1 MMVVLKTHLESLI
14 SSPYLGLLVCCTQ
27 RTTIT
32 PGGVIRVFLTTLED
46 SIFIHLCR
54 TPGLKFSE
62 NIIDKIGLQQLHF
75 CLQPSLAV
83 IYYTIQ
89 LYLTSSILV
98 SKCKQRKVGNDPSM
112 GHFVPMAISVS
123 MADGSVI
130 REGFKVRKKKNL

>member
-14 SSPYLGLLVCCTQ
+14 SIPFLGLLVCCTQ

-32 PGGVIRVFLTTLED
+32 PGVISVCLTTLED

-98 SKCKQRKVGNDPSM
+98 SKCKQQKIGNDPVWGILSQW
-112 GHFVPMAISVS
+112 PSQCLWLMAV
-123 MADGSVI
+123 
-130 REGFKVRKKKNL
+130 